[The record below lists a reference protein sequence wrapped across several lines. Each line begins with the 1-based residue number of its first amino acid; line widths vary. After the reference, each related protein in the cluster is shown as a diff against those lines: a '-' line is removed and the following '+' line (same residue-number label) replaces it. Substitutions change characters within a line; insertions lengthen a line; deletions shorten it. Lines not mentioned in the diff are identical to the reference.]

1 MNSKPALHKTSFFR
15 WGTAL
20 LVLGIAAVTFSS
32 WWPGVN
38 SLVDR
43 MLAKSQPSE
52 SGHGHDHGHDD
63 HATSGAEVSSLE
75 LSAQAKLNLGLTAEY
90 LRPVELSNYRKTI
103 PIPSVIVERPGQ
115 TLIQV
120 STPMTGVV
128 TQVAAIQGSAVET
141 GQLMFR
147 IRLTHEDLVQSQTD
161 FVRSLGE
168 LDVENREIARLQKVT
183 ESGAIAGK
191 SLLERQYAKE
201 KLEALLQS
209 QRETLRLHG
218 LSPRQVEQISKD
230 RRLLNELSV
239 MVPASDQ
246 SPQELQL
253 TDMEGRQSVLFQSP
267 EKTSGGGDQ
276 PAAPAVGEKRPPLIV
291 ESLDVQRG
299 QSVEQGGKLCVL
311 ADYSRLYIEGR
322 AFEQDIEAVNSVVS
336 KQWKVSAEFTSG
348 TRLDNLPLSFVSSE
362 IDPGSRTLKLYVDLP
377 NEILHD
383 TRNASGQ
390 RFLTWR
396 YKPGQRL
403 QMRIP
408 VEEWTDQ
415 IVLPIEAVAQE
426 GAESFVFRQS
436 GKKFQRVAVHVI
448 HSDQSS
454 AVIANDGSVFP
465 GDVIA
470 RRSAHQ
476 MQMALKNKSGGGI
489 DPHAGHSH

>member
-1 MNSKPALHKTSFFR
+1 MNSKPALNKSSFFR

-20 LVLGIAAVTFSS
+20 LVLGISAVTFSS

-52 SGHGHDHGHDD
+52 SGHGHDHGHDE
-63 HATSGAEVSSLE
+63 HAPPGAEVSSLE

-218 LSPRQVEQISKD
+218 LSPRQVEQIGKE

-267 EKTSGGGDQ
+267 EKTSGGGAQ
-276 PAAPAVGEKRPPLIV
+276 PAVPAEGEKRPPLIV

-322 AFEQDIEAVNSVVS
+322 AFEQDIEVVNSVVT
-336 KQWKVSAEFTSG
+336 KQWTVSAEFTSG
-348 TRLDNLPLSFVSSE
+348 TRIDNLPLSFVSNE

-390 RFLTWR
+390 QFLTWR

>member
-1 MNSKPALHKTSFFR
+1 MNSNSTVSRKSALR
-15 WGTAL
+15 WGAGL
-20 LVLGIAAVTFSS
+20 LVLGVGTITFSS
-32 WWPGVN
+32 WWPRVN
-38 SLVDR
+38 TLVDQIV
-43 MLAKSQPSE
+43 AKPQLSE
-52 SGHGHDHGHDD
+52 DSHDHGHEE
-63 HATSGAEVSSLE
+63 HAAHGAAEVSSLE

-90 LRPVELSNYRKTI
+90 LRPIELANYQKTI

-128 TQVAAIQGSAVET
+128 TAVAAIQGSAVET

-168 LDVENREIARLQKVT
+168 LDVENREIVRLQKIS

-218 LSPRQVEQISKD
+218 LSPRQVDQIAKD
-230 RRLLNELSV
+230 RRLLSELSV
-239 MVPASDQ
+239 MVPSADQ

-253 TDMEGRQSVLFQSP
+253 TDHERLLPVAFLSA
-267 EKTSGGGDQ
+267 EKPSGGGAPPTT
-276 PAAPAVGEKRPPLIV
+276 PAQGEKQPPLIV
-291 ESLDVQRG
+291 ESIDVQRG

-336 KQWKVSAEFTSG
+336 KQWKVSAEFASG
-348 TRLDNLPLSFVSSE
+348 TRIDDLPLSFVSSE
-362 IDPGSRTLKLYVDLP
+362 IDPNSRTLKLYVDLP
-377 NEILHD
+377 NQILHD
-383 TRNASGQ
+383 SRNNNGQ

-403 QMRIP
+403 QLRIP
-408 VEEWTDQ
+408 VELWTDQ
-415 IVLPIEAVAQE
+415 IVLPVEAIAQD

-436 GKKFQRVAVHVI
+436 GKKFERVSVHVV
-448 HSDQSS
+448 HSDQTS
-454 AVIANDGSVFP
+454 AVIANDGSIFP

-476 MQMALKNKSGGGI
+476 MQMAIKNKSGGGI
-489 DPHAGHSH
+489 DPHAGHTH

>member
-1 MNSKPALHKTSFFR
+1 MNSNSALNKTSFIR
-15 WGTAL
+15 WGASL
-20 LVLGIAAVTFSS
+20 LVLGLAVVTFSS
-32 WWPGVN
+32 WWPVVN
-38 SLVDR
+38 SLADR
-43 MLAKSQPSE
+43 VLSKPNSSE
-52 SGHGHDHGHDD
+52 AGHGHDEGHESHGPH
-63 HATSGAEVSSLE
+63 GAEIPALE

-90 LRPVELSNYRKTI
+90 LRPIELSNYRKTI

-128 TQVAAIQGSAVET
+128 TEVAAIQGSAVET

-168 LDVENREIARLQKVT
+168 LDVENREIVRLQKVT
-183 ESGAIAGK
+183 ETGAIAGK

-218 LSPRQVEQISKD
+218 LSPRQVEQIAKD

-239 MVPASDQ
+239 MVPTSDQ

-253 TDMEGRQSVLFQSP
+253 TDRDGREPVFFQAP
-267 EKTSGGGDQ
+267 EKSSGSDTQ
-276 PAAPAVGEKRPPLIV
+276 PAAPAEGEKRPPLIV

-336 KQWKVSAEFTSG
+336 KQWKVSAEFSG
-348 TRLDNLPLSFVSSE
+348 GARIDDLPLSFVSSE
-362 IDPGSRTLKLYVDLP
+362 IDPDSRTLKLYVDLP

-383 TRNASGQ
+383 ARNSTGQ

-403 QMRIP
+403 QLRIP

-415 IVLPIEAVAQE
+415 IVLPVDAVAQE
-426 GAESFVFRQS
+426 GAESFIFRQS
-436 GKKFQRVAVHVI
+436 GKKFEQVAVHVI
-448 HSDQSS
+448 HSDQTS

-465 GDVIA
+465 GDVVA

-489 DPHAGHSH
+489 DPHAGHNH